1 MSKLKRILFVVI
13 VAVTFICAVGCTST
27 LSAYDVAVKN
37 GFEGTEEQW
46 LLSLKGKD
54 GTDGADLKIKDIY
67 DEAVINGFD
76 GSYMDFLNEFLSYEE
91 APDNSA
97 AVTKGM
103 RSAVLVYCRFSRNS
117 SDFLSGR
124 EYAQAGVGVIYS
136 INRENSSAY
145 ILTNYHVVYGSDS
158 NSNNNVSSTITIT
171 PYGGTEIPVTYVG
184 GSATYDIAVLK
195 AENEYFASD
204 FPLAVTLADSNDIV
218 VGQTAIAIGNPA
230 GDGLSATQG
239 IISVDSEYIVM
250 NNIENSSSYV
260 QMRVIRIDAAVNSG
274 NSGGGLFNSQ
284 GELIGIVNA
293 KSSDDTIEN
302 MAYAIPSS
310 IATAVADNIIKNIVF
325 RKGTVG
331 ITVAIRDA
339 KGYIDENGNIKIAET
354 VVVDSAEGAA
364 SGKLFAGDIILS
376 INLNK
381 EIKVTRQFHVI
392 EALLNSSP
400 GDTVTFVV
408 LRDGKEVEVEVVCS

>member
-1 MSKLKRILFVVI
+1 MSKLKRILIAVI
-13 VAVTFICAVGCTST
+13 VAVSFVCAVGCTST
-27 LSAYDVAVKN
+27 LSAYELAVKN

-54 GTDGADLKIKDIY
+54 GADGADLKIKDIY
-67 DEAVINGFD
+67 DEAVLNGFD

-97 AVTKGM
+97 AITKGM

-117 SDFLSGR
+117 SDFFNGR
-124 EYAQAGVGVIYS
+124 EYAQAGAGVIYS
-136 INRENSSAY
+136 INKENSSAY
-145 ILTNYHVVYGSDS
+145 IITNYHVVYSSES
-158 NSNNNVSSTITIT
+158 NTNNNVSNNITIT

-195 AENEYFASD
+195 AEHEYFASD
-204 FPLAVTLADSNDIV
+204 FPIPVTVAYSNDII

-230 GDGLSATQG
+230 GNGLSATQG

-250 NNIENSSSYV
+250 SNIENPSSYV

-274 NSGGGLFNSQ
+274 NSGGGLFDSQ
-284 GELIGIVNA
+284 GDLIGIVNA
-293 KSSDDTIEN
+293 KSSDNTIEN

-310 IATAVADNIIKNIVF
+310 IVTAVADNIIKNIVF

-331 ITVAIRDA
+331 ITVAIRDT

-376 INLNK
+376 IKLNK

-400 GDTVTFVV
+400 GDAVTFVV